1 MRERTLLIIKPDG
14 YSRNLADPIFK
25 RFTDNGFTIIER
37 RDMTISPELAAQHYA
52 EHKEKPFYPSL
63 IEYITSGPVAV
74 AIAEGENGVARARE
88 LMGATDPAKAN
99 PGTIRGDFGESIDR
113 NTIHGSDS
121 LESAKREIRLYF
133 ADQAE

>member
-14 YSRNLADPIFK
+14 YSRNLADTIFK

-37 RDMTISPELAAQHYA
+37 RDMTITRELAAQHYA

-99 PGTIRGDFGESIDR
+99 PGTVRGDFGESIDR

-121 LESAKREIRLYF
+121 LESAKREIQLYF

>member
-14 YSRNLADPIFK
+14 YSRNLADTIFK

-37 RDMTISPELAAQHYA
+37 RDMTIPRELAAQHYA

-99 PGTIRGDFGESIDR
+99 PGTVRGDFGESIDR

-121 LESAKREIRLYF
+121 LESAKREIQLYF